1 MAAFLAAAAP
11 VTGSSLTSVDTVH
24 PNLEPRLDSLDER
37 ERTKIIVQ
45 LDMPPSDARIAA
57 LEREVGPLSISHRFA
72 LIDGFAAT
80 ATAAQIEAL
89 ARAPGVA
96 QVEANSVLRAANDA
110 AQASFGVSKA
120 RLDLPSLDGS
130 GVAIAVL
137 DSGITPGHLDLNGG
151 KVIAFKDMI
160 DNFPNA
166 YDDNGHGTHVSA
178 IAAGDGEAS
187 GGQFRGVA
195 PAASLV
201 SVKVLNSALVA
212 FSSEVVEG
220 IEWAVANRN
229 SFSVPIKV
237 IVLSLQSEPGVCSSG
252 DDAVSDAVERA
263 HLQGVLVVVAAGNGG
278 PAACS
283 IGSPAAA
290 PQALTVGAMADT
302 SEGGFRLAPFSA
314 RGPTKDGRIKPDV
327 VAPGVGITAASP
339 PSGYEA
345 RTGTSMAAPFVAGV
359 AALMLDANPALSAQ
373 QLKDTIVNAAVDWGR
388 SGDNTV
394 AGSAGPD
401 IDYGAGRLDA
411 YAAIRAAG
419 AGLSSPPPTPG
430 HEIHQGAVSGTGAFV
445 DHQISVNGTSFPV
458 AATLIAPGVAPD
470 LDLVL
475 YDPSGTEVAASRTI
489 GLRQEQ
495 LGVQPATIG
504 KYTLRVSSRSGAGAY
519 FVDISGAISSQASND
534 DLPTIAGVARE
545 GEVLRGSV
553 GVWSGSLPFSFGLQ
567 WLRCDGAGAQCNPI
581 PGSVGHE
588 YQLAAADI
596 DATLRMRVTATN
608 DAGSTSV
615 VSGATGVVVPLP
627 PRSVDPPTIV
637 GTARDGSTLHVER
650 GGWLSS
656 RPLTLA
662 HQWRRCRG
670 GSGCAEIPGATSATL
685 TLGPGDIGAT
695 VTATVTA
702 ANSGGQESVT
712 TTPVRVGA
720 WRPDSARL
728 PVVSGPARTGAILR
742 AQEGRW
748 QGTRPL
754 KYQLRWQRCGYDGSR
769 CQTIRGAGGPRY
781 RVKPRDEG
789 TRLRVRVRA
798 SNRALPGGG
807 ATYAYSK
814 YTRIVQPKSS
824 WFEAGAG
831 RVAVLTGTNGRDVIR
846 GTAGPDIIR
855 GLGGNDRILG
865 RGGNDLIIAGRG
877 RDVLLGGKGDD
888 DLRGG
893 DGDDTL
899 TGGSGEDLL
908 TGGQGRDT
916 ARTVGARDVLTAVER
931 IR

>member
-1 MAAFLAAAAP
+1 VQGAGLKRRRIALAALGTTVAAFLAAAAP
-11 VTGSSLTSVDTVH
+11 VTGSSRTGVDTVH
-24 PNLEPRLDSLDER
+24 SNLEQRLDTLDER
-37 ERTKIIVQ
+37 ERAKIIVQ
-45 LDMPPSDARIAA
+45 LDAPPTDARIAA
-57 LEREVGPLSISHRFA
+57 LEREVGPLAISHRFA

-89 ARAPGVA
+89 ARAPGVT

-137 DSGITPGHLDLNGG
+137 DSGISPGHLDLNGG
-151 KVIAFKDMI
+151 KVIAFKDLV

-166 YDDNGHGTHVSA
+166 YDDNGHGTHVSS

-212 FSSEVVEG
+212 SAGAVVEG

-229 SFSVPIKV
+229 SFGVPIKV
-237 IVLSLQSEPGVCSSG
+237 IVLSLQSQPGDCSSG
-252 DDAVSDAVERA
+252 DDAVSAAVENA

-278 PAACS
+278 PSACS

-290 PQALTVGAMADT
+290 PHALTVGAMADT
-302 SEGGFRLAPFSA
+302 SEGGFRLASFSA
-314 RGPTKDGRIKPDV
+314 RGPTRDGRIKPDV
-327 VAPGVGITAASP
+327 VAPGVGITAASA
-339 PSGYEA
+339 SAGYET
-345 RTGTSMAAPFVAGV
+345 RSGTSMAAPFVAGV

-373 QLKDTIVNAAVDWGR
+373 QLKDTIVNTAVDWGR

-394 AGSAGPD
+394 AGSGAD

-411 YAAIRAAG
+411 YAALRAAG

-430 HEIHQGAVSGTGAFV
+430 HEIHQGAVSGSGAFV
-445 DHQISVNGTSFPV
+445 DHQISVNGTGYPI

-495 LGVQPATIG
+495 LGVQPATVG

-519 FVDISGAISSQASND
+519 FVDVSGAISSQASND
-534 DLPTIAGVARE
+534 GLPTIAGVARE
-545 GEVLRGSV
+545 GDVLRGSV
-553 GVWSGSLPFSFGLQ
+553 GVWSGSLPFSFGFQ
-567 WLRCDGAGAQCNPI
+567 WLRCDAAGAQCNPI

-596 DATLRMRVTATN
+596 DATLRVRVTATN

-615 VSGATGVVVPLP
+615 VSAATGTVVPLP
-627 PRSVDPPTIV
+627 PRNIDPPLIV

-656 RPLTLA
+656 RPLNLA

-670 GSGCAEIPGATSATL
+670 GSGCAEIPGATSAAL

-695 VTATVTA
+695 ITATVTA

-712 TTPVRVGA
+712 TTPVRA
-720 WRPDSARL
+720 
-728 PVVSGPARTGAILR
+728 PVPHQA
-742 AQEGRW
+742 
-748 QGTRPL
+748 
-754 KYQLRWQRCGYDGSR
+754 
-769 CQTIRGAGGPRY
+769 
-781 RVKPRDEG
+781 
-789 TRLRVRVRA
+789 
-798 SNRALPGGG
+798 
-807 ATYAYSK
+807 
-814 YTRIVQPKSS
+814 
-824 WFEAGAG
+824 
-831 RVAVLTGTNGRDVIR
+831 
-846 GTAGPDIIR
+846 
-855 GLGGNDRILG
+855 
-865 RGGNDLIIAGRG
+865 
-877 RDVLLGGKGDD
+877 
-888 DLRGG
+888 
-893 DGDDTL
+893 
-899 TGGSGEDLL
+899 
-908 TGGQGRDT
+908 
-916 ARTVGARDVLTAVER
+916 
-931 IR
+931 